1 MQLTTTNRSGFAPTT
16 ITEAM
21 EFSKML
27 AESSMVPRAY
37 QGKPQDIMVCVQWG
51 YELGLAPMQ
60 ALQNIAV
67 INGKPSV
74 YGDAMMALVQAS
86 PLCEGIDEHI
96 EGEGTANPVA
106 VCIAKR
112 KGRNPVI
119 ARFSVEDAKRAGLWG
134 KQGPWQAYP
143 KRMLAMRARGFALRD
158 AFPDVLKG
166 LITAEEAQDY
176 PEEAKPRPA
185 KDITPIPANPL
196 DMIAPPAPPP
206 SKMDDVVEGV
216 KKIMREQPTEDL
228 IAAGEQF
235 FNAVMAGQSD
245 DEAPAPTTEPPQQTK
260 SSVVDEYVPDLDDA
274 PEAPPEPPAAPANGF
289 QLLTPGKD
297 GEPPNVHATFSD
309 LSEWADK
316 FVELM
321 DKTGRAGQVPPRQRM
336 TVLRQ
341 FRELNE
347 ATIQMVDITK
357 KTAIIAMYGQRLRG
371 LGAQLTE
378 DEK

>member
-1 MQLTTTNRSGFAPTT
+1 MQLTTTNQGFAPVTLD
-16 ITEAM
+16 EAM
-21 EFSKML
+21 RFSDML
-27 AESSMVPRAY
+27 AKSQMVPKAY
-37 QGKPQDIMVCVQWG
+37 QNKPEDVLVAIQWG
-51 YELGLAPMQ
+51 RELGLAPLQ
-60 ALQNIAV
+60 ALQNIAC

-74 YGDAMMALVQAS
+74 YGDAAMALVQAS
-86 PLCEGIDEHI
+86 PVCDGVDETI
-96 EGEGTANPVA
+96 EGEGTPNPVA
-106 VCIAKR
+106 VCIARR

-119 ARFSVEDAKRAGLWG
+119 VRFSVEDAKRAGLWG
-134 KQGPWQAYP
+134 KAGPWQAYP
-143 KRMLAMRARGFALRD
+143 KRMLQMRARGFALRD

-196 DMIAPPAPPP
+196 DMIAPPSLPEPPAQIAP
-206 SKMDDVVEGV
+206 
-216 KKIMREQPTEDL
+216 
-228 IAAGEQF
+228 
-235 FNAVMAGQSD
+235 
-245 DEAPAPTTEPPQQTK
+245 EPPQEAEAV
-260 SSVVDEYVPDLDDA
+260 VVDEYVPDLDDA
-274 PEAPPEPPAAPANGF
+274 PETPPEPPAAPANGF

-321 DKTGRAGQVPPRQRM
+321 DKTGRAGKVPPRQRM